1 MHKDCKEILFTHD
14 QIVKR
19 CEDIGSQISEEYKGK
34 KVILVGLLKGSI
46 PFFAELAQ
54 HISLD
59 VEFDFMAVSSY
70 EGTESTGNVLVKK
83 DISNDITGKDIIIVE
98 DILDTGKTLHT
109 VRAML
114 MEKGA
119 ASVEI
124 ATLLNKQ
131 ERRVYPIQAKYVGFE
146 IPNAFVIGYG
156 MDYNENYRNL
166 PYVGVL
172 KEEVYS

>member
-1 MHKDCKEILFTHD
+1 MHEDCKEIMFTHD
-14 QIVKR
+14 QIVER
-19 CEDIGSQISEEYKGK
+19 CKEIGKQISEEYKGK
-34 KVILVGLLKGSI
+34 KVLLIGLLKGSV
-46 PFFAELAQ
+46 PFFAELSQ
-54 HISLD
+54 HIDLD
-59 VEFDFMAVSSY
+59 VEFDFMSVSSY

-83 DISNDITGKDIIIVE
+83 DIDVDIKGKDILIIE
-98 DILDTGKTLHT
+98 DILDTGKTLYT

-114 MEKGA
+114 LEKGA

-124 ATLLNKQ
+124 AALLNKQ
-131 ERRVYPIQAKYVGFE
+131 ERREYPIQAKYVGFE

-156 MDYNENYRNL
+156 MDYDEKYRNL

>member
-98 DILDTGKTLHT
+98 DILDTVKTLHT